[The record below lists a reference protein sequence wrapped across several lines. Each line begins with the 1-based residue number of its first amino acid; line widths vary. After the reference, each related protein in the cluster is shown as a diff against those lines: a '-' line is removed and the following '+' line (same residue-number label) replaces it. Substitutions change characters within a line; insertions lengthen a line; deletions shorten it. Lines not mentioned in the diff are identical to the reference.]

1 MTFQNL
7 DGIIYINLEHRQDR
21 KKALLAELARLEV
34 PEEKIYPIDG
44 VFDIFNGHRGC
55 AQSHIKALS
64 LAKLLKL
71 ERCLV
76 LEDDATFPYS
86 KNTTHQLLNEALAS
100 LPKGWNMLLLGG
112 NVMIARETVYPP
124 LKQVLYA
131 QNAHAYIVHQDYIAT
146 LKTCFEN
153 SLALMEQDNDYSE
166 SQSKKHSIDHQW
178 KSLQTKDFWFVGALI
193 AQQRLSYSDITNT
206 VYESIFEDV
215 GSSNKTALL
224 KDYKVN

>member
-34 PEEKIYPIDG
+34 PEEKIHPIKG

-64 LAKLLKL
+64 LAHQLKL
-71 ERCLV
+71 ERFLV
-76 LEDDATFPYS
+76 LEDDATFPYPI
-86 KNTTHQLLNEALAS
+86 NTTYQFLNEALMS
-100 LPKGWNMLLLGG
+100 LPKHWNVLLLGG
-112 NVMIARETVYPP
+112 NVMIARETLYPP

-131 QNAHAYIVHQDYIAT
+131 QSSHAYVVNKNYILT

-153 SLALMEQDNDYSE
+153 SLALMEQDIDYLE
-166 SQSKKHSIDHQW
+166 SQNKKHSIDHQW
-178 KSLQTKDFWFVGALI
+178 KSLQTKDFWFVGTII
-193 AQQRLSYSDITNT
+193 AQQRTSYSDITNT
-206 VYESIFEDV
+206 VYGSNFEDV
-215 GSSNKTALL
+215 GSSKKTALL
-224 KDYKVN
+224 KDNKHN